1 VHTIRRPALATA
13 LPVAAVLA
21 LLAAGCTA
29 GTSQQPA
36 KGPAATEQQTITIWH
51 GFGSSANE
59 VNAFNKMLSLFHA
72 AHPNITVKAVSGQDD
87 DKITAGIRAG
97 NPPDVAVS
105 FTTDNVGKFCQ
116 SGAFQDLAPSIG
128 RDKVDMSQFPKA
140 VSDYTQFRGK
150 RCALPLLA
158 DVTGLYYNKK
168 LLAAAGYSSPPK
180 TMSELAAMAKKLTVR
195 NPDGSLKTVGFM
207 PTEEYYE
214 NTPQNYAPAFGATW
228 LTPDGKSNLAADPA
242 WSAYLR
248 WQKDL
253 VDWYGYNNV
262 VKFQRS
268 LGDEFEAQN
277 PFQVGKVAMAIDGEW
292 RTAMIAEQ
300 APKLDYGTAPVPV
313 SDDRADKY
321 GGGYITGTII
331 GIPRGSKH
339 PDAAWELVKFLTTNT
354 DSLVT
359 LANAIH
365 NVPSTIP
372 ALAAAKDL
380 TADEH
385 FRTFVDIFR
394 NPNTRS
400 SPASPNGGAYILT
413 FQTFIQ
419 NWEAGRVPDLAA
431 GLAKADKE
439 INDALA
445 LGGN

>member
-1 VHTIRRPALATA
+1 VHTIRRVAVPAG
-13 LPVAAVLA
+13 AVLA

-29 GTSQQPA
+29 GNSQQPA
-36 KGPAATEQQTITIWH
+36 KGPAVTEPQTITIWH

-59 VNAFNKMLSLFHA
+59 VNAFNKMLSLFHT
-72 AHPNITVKAVSGQDD
+72 AHPSITVKAVPGQDD
-87 DKITAGIRAG
+87 DKITAGIRSG

-116 SGAFQDLAPSIG
+116 SGAFQDLAPLIS
-128 RDKVDMSQFPKA
+128 RDNVDMSQFPKA

-168 LLAAAGYSSPPK
+168 LLTAAGYSSPPK
-180 TMSELAAMAKKLTVR
+180 TMNELTAMAKKLTVK
-195 NPDGSLKTVGFM
+195 NADGSLKTVGFM
-207 PTEEYYE
+207 PLQEYYE
-214 NTPQNYAPAFGATW
+214 NSPQTFGPAFGATW
-228 LTPDGKSNLAADPA
+228 LTSDGKSNLGSDPA
-242 WSAYLR
+242 WTAFLK

-253 VDWYGYNNV
+253 VDWYGYPNL
-262 VKFQRS
+262 VKFQRT
-268 LGDEFEAQN
+268 LGDEFEADN

-300 APKLDYGTAPVPV
+300 APTLDYGTAPVPV
-313 SDDRADKY
+313 ADSRADRY
-321 GGGYITGTII
+321 GGGFITGTII

-372 ALAAAKDL
+372 ALAAASDL
-380 TADEH
+380 ANDEH
-385 FRTFVDIFR
+385 FRTFVDIFK
-394 NPNTRS
+394 NPNTQA
-400 SPASPNGGAYILT
+400 SPASPNGGAYIVT
-413 FQTFIQ
+413 FQTFMQ
-419 NWEAGRVPDLAA
+419 SWEAGRVPDLAA
-431 GLAKADKE
+431 GLAKTDKE

>member
-1 VHTIRRPALATA
+1 MHTIHRVAVPAG
-13 LPVAAVLA
+13 AALA

-29 GTSQQPA
+29 GNSQQPA
-36 KGPAATEQQTITIWH
+36 KGPAVTEQQTITIWH

-59 VNAFNKMLSLFHA
+59 VNAFNKMLSLFHT
-72 AHPNITVKAVSGQDD
+72 AHPNITVKAVPGQDD
-87 DKITAGIRAG
+87 DKITAGIRSG

-116 SGAFQDLAPSIG
+116 SGAFQDLAPLIS

-168 LLAAAGYSSPPK
+168 LLTAAGYSSPPK
-180 TMSELAAMAKKLTVR
+180 TMNELSAMAKKLTVK
-195 NPDGSLKTVGFM
+195 NADGSLKTVGFM
-207 PTEEYYE
+207 PLQEYYE
-214 NTPQNYAPAFGATW
+214 NSPQTFGPAFGATW
-228 LTPDGKSNLAADPA
+228 LTPDGKSNVGSDPA
-242 WSAYLR
+242 WTAFLT

-253 VDWYGYNNV
+253 VDWYGYQNL
-262 VKFQRS
+262 VKFQRT
-268 LGDEFEAQN
+268 LGDEFEADN

-300 APKLDYGTAPVPV
+300 APTLDYGTAPVPV
-313 SDDRADKY
+313 ADNRADRY
-321 GGGYITGTII
+321 GGGFITGTII

-372 ALAAAKDL
+372 ALAAASDL
-380 TADEH
+380 ANDEH
-385 FRTFVDIFR
+385 FRTFVDIFK
-394 NPNTRS
+394 NPNTQA
-400 SPASPNGGAYILT
+400 SPASPNGGAYIVT
-413 FQTFIQ
+413 FQTFMQ
-419 NWEAGRVPDLAA
+419 SWEAGRVPDLAA
-431 GLAKADKE
+431 GLAKTDKE